1 MKFITYQKKIYIP
14 FVMLA
19 LFLDFG
25 QFRGTYMILI
35 DSILNVKGLWAR
47 KRLAELISIFIET
60 QKWNFNLWGFGVWE
74 FFMNAELENGENL
87 RILHGIKASC
97 LL

>member
-1 MKFITYQKKIYIP
+1 MFLLCLCCTFWNSAQYEPNPFALLVYWCFSSFSMKFITYQKNIYIP

-60 QKWNFNLWGFGVWE
+60 QK
-74 FFMNAELENGENL
+74 
-87 RILHGIKASC
+87 
-97 LL
+97 